1 MRASA
6 HAGGQDISIST
17 TPSVTSSTTPGTGSA
32 AAPGSSAPTS
42 GTTSSAAPSRLIPS
56 PAPDHDTGPI
66 VHQDPLD
73 DRAEDHQGR
82 PSELDDDHA
91 DRRRF
96 AATTRHSWA
105 AQRPYDLRAEN
116 DRPDAG
122 SFDPVARAQQRRSA
136 WVRPLVIRSAAGDA
150 LIAAGVMAL
159 CAFSLQRTRPWS
171 LPLAVASAAVWVLA
185 VLLCRGY
192 ESRRLGDGP
201 EEFQSLLRAAFGVI
215 AAMGVVA
222 YSFQVLLP
230 RRLVLL
236 AVPLIALLCVV
247 NRHLARKQ
255 LHSRRYDGQAMRRT
269 LIVGEPTAVREVVG
283 DLAAVKHHG
292 YEIIGAC
299 VPVPGPEIAENLD
312 LNVLGGVSEVP
323 QVVVDN
329 DIDSVIVVGA
339 QLSGTPLRRLSWALE
354 QTGADLVVAPG
365 LVEVTGPNVTLRPS
379 AGLSLLLVEP
389 PSARMGR
396 MLLKSIIDRAVGVVM
411 LLVAAPVIAVS
422 ALLVRL
428 TSRGK
433 AFFPQHRVGLD
444 GHTFTMYKIRSMVAD
459 AEARKIELAAYSDG
473 DGLLFK
479 MHADPRVTKV
489 GKVLRRFSLDELPQ
503 LWNVVKGDMSLV
515 GPRPPLPSEY
525 EAYHD
530 AVHRRLRVRPG
541 LTGLWQVSG
550 RSDLTWEESV
560 RMDLRYVD
568 NWSIALDL
576 QILWKTARAVVQ
588 GSGAY

>member
-1 MRASA
+1 MRATTRSERPE
-6 HAGGQDISIST
+6 IVTTST
-17 TPSVTSSTTPGTGSA
+17 TEGEPVVAATHVRLPTQNPVREGIEPLERDQPGAVGAVETEPEGVTSTTT
-32 AAPGSSAPTS
+32 TT
-42 GTTSSAAPSRLIPS
+42 TTSTSTEA
-56 PAPDHDTGPI
+56 
-66 VHQDPLD
+66 
-73 DRAEDHQGR
+73 DRHE
-82 PSELDDDHA
+82 
-91 DRRRF
+91 RRRF
-96 AATTRHSWA
+96 AAQARHSWA
-105 AQRPYDLRAEN
+105 AQRPYDLRTDGGREA
-116 DRPDAG
+116 PL
-122 SFDPVARAQQRRSA
+122 FDPVARAQQRRA
-136 WVRPLVIRSAAGDA
+136 EWVRPLVRRSAVGDGQ
-150 LIAAGVMAL
+150 IAAGVVGLAT
-159 CAFSLQRTRPWS
+159 FSLHGMRPYS
-171 LPLAVASAAVWVLA
+171 LFFAAGAALVWVLA
-185 VLLCRGY
+185 VLVSRGY
-192 ESRRLGDGP
+192 EARRMGDGP
-201 EEFQSLLRAAFGVI
+201 DEFQSLLRAAFGVV
-215 AAMGVVA
+215 AGMGVVA

-230 RRLVLL
+230 RRLVLI
-236 AVPLIALLCVV
+236 AIPVTALLCVV

-269 LIVGEPTAVREVVG
+269 LIVGEPTAVREVVT
-283 DLAAVKHHG
+283 DLASVKHHG
-292 YEIIGAC
+292 YEIVGAC

-312 LNVLGGVSEVP
+312 LGVLGSVSEVP

-389 PSARMGR
+389 PSSRMGR
-396 MLLKSIIDRAVGVVM
+396 MLLKSLIDRAIGIG
-411 LLVAAPVIAVS
+411 LLIVAAPIIGVS

-428 TSRGK
+428 TSKGR

-444 GHTFTMYKIRSMVAD
+444 GSTFTMYKLRSMVVD
-459 AEARKIELAAYSDG
+459 AEERKAELLQQTDR
-473 DGLLFK
+473 DGLMFK
-479 MHADPRVTKV
+479 MHADPRVTPI
-489 GKVLRRFSLDELPQ
+489 GRFLRRYSLDELPQ

-525 EAYHD
+525 QAYHD

-550 RSDLTWEESV
+550 RADLTWEESV
-560 RMDLRYVD
+560 RLDLRYVD

-576 QILWKTARAVVQ
+576 QILWKTAKAVLR

>member
-1 MRASA
+1 LSTTSDDMRAATRADSLEIVVSTSQA
-6 HAGGQDISIST
+6 SPDVDLTVGG
-17 TPSVTSSTTPGTGSA
+17 A
-32 AAPGSSAPTS
+32 GSSA
-42 GTTSSAAPSRLIPS
+42 TTSATTTSTTTANLPEADNATTTEAHPLIPTQS
-56 PAPDHDTGPI
+56 PERGAGSGWDA
-66 VHQDPLD
+66 
-73 DRAEDHQGR
+73 DR
-82 PSELDDDHA
+82 

-96 AATTRHSWA
+96 AAQRRHSWA
-105 AQRPYDLRAEN
+105 AQRPYDLMT
-116 DRPDAG
+116 DSDVHG
-122 SFDPVARAQQRRSA
+122 DVQGTVDPVALAHQRRA
-136 WVRPLVIRSAAGDA
+136 EWLRPLILRSAFGDA
-150 LIAAGVMAL
+150 LVAAGVMAL
-159 CAFSLQRTRPWS
+159 ACFSLPRLRAYS
-171 LPLAVASAAVWVLA
+171 LGFAAGAAVVWVLA
-185 VLLCRGY
+185 VLVSRGY

-215 AAMGVVA
+215 AAMGVLA
-222 YSFQVLLP
+222 YSFEVLLP
-230 RRLVLL
+230 RRLVLI
-236 AVPLIALLCVV
+236 AVPLTALLSVV
-247 NRHLARKQ
+247 NRHLARKR

-269 LIVGEPTAVREVVG
+269 LIVGEPTAVREVMA
-283 DLAAVKHHG
+283 DLAEVKHHG
-292 YEIIGAC
+292 YEVVGAC
-299 VPVPGPEIAENLD
+299 VPVPGPEIAENLG
-312 LNVLGGVSEVP
+312 LGVLGGISEVP

-329 DIDSVIVVGA
+329 QIDSVIVVGA

-354 QTGADLVVAPG
+354 HTGADLVVAPG

-389 PSARMGR
+389 PSSRLGR
-396 MLLKSIIDRAVGVVM
+396 MLLKSLLDRVIGIG
-411 LLVAAPVIAVS
+411 LLVCAAPIIGIA

-444 GHTFTMYKIRSMVAD
+444 GSTFTMFKLRSMVAD
-459 AEARKIELAAYSDG
+459 AEERKSELLDLTDR
-473 DGLLFK
+473 DGLMFK
-479 MHADPRVTKV
+479 MHSDPRITAV
-489 GKVLRRFSLDELPQ
+489 GKVLRRFSIDELPQ

-550 RSDLTWEESV
+550 RADLTWEESV

-576 QILWKTARAVVQ
+576 QILWKTARAVLR